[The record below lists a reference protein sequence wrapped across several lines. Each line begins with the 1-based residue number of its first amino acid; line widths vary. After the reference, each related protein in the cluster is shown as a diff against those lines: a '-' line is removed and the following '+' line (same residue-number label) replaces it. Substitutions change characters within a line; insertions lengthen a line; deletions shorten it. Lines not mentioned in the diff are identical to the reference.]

1 MSSTWPRRLAATLA
15 IGTCLLVS
23 TPAAGAEWQDVEGT
37 LKRIPDAV
45 HQLRREARSV
55 WADARPVTVD
65 ASIRRGEDGRSFKLV
80 VETTFVTN
88 RGVVDGRWIAVGDAL
103 PEVHLERREY
113 QAPNAQRTAWERD
126 FGVLRKF
133 DWSHLAGDW
142 LDGCALP
149 RPDMLSP
156 GDALFFKLEVARRT
170 PVLVMRWSEGVAAC
184 PVDDRG
190 TIYPFT
196 DDEDLRDPP

>member
-1 MSSTWPRRLAATLA
+1 MLPMRLAVVLA
-15 IGTCLLVS
+15 ACTGILVC

-37 LKRIPDAV
+37 LQRIPDAV
-45 HQLRREARSV
+45 HQLRREARYV
-55 WADARPVTVD
+55 WADARPARVNAT
-65 ASIRRGEDGRSFKLV
+65 IRRGEDGRTFELA

-88 RGVVDGRWIAVGDAL
+88 RGIVDGRWTAIGDEL

-113 QAPNAQRTAWERD
+113 QVPNAQRNSWEKD
-126 FGVLRKF
+126 FGILRKF

-149 RPDMLSP
+149 RPDLLSP
-156 GDALFFKLEVARRT
+156 GDALFFKLEVMRRT
-170 PVLVMRWSEGVAAC
+170 PVLVMRWSEGHAAC
-184 PVDDRG
+184 QVDDRG

-196 DDEDLRDPP
+196 DEENPLDPS